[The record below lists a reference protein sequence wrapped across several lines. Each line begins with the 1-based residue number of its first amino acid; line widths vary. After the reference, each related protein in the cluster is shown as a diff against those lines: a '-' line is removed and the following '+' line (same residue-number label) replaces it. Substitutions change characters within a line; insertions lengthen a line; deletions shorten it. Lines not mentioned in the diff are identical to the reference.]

1 MMRIAVRVPNW
12 IGDSVLAIPAIK
24 SLKKNFPKS
33 NIFIVSKPWVK
44 DIFLNLDFVN
54 EIVTIPDPN
63 SPKSIGSAARKLKK
77 YDFDTGLLLTNSF
90 VSALL
95 FVLAGIPKR
104 WGYARDGR
112 QPLLTEPVSYKNP
125 RKQIH
130 QVLYYQNILT
140 GLGFKAFPPKL
151 ELAVTEQEKALAAD
165 FLRSS
170 GLDPAKKT
178 VILNPGAY
186 FGPAKRWPVSQ
197 YAALAEM
204 LQKKASLN
212 LLLIGS
218 GAEKELAQ
226 AITDSLPKKPMNIA
240 GKTSLRMLAA
250 TMSLSDLLVSNDSGP
265 MHISNAL
272 GVPVVALFGPTVPA
286 ATRPFQQPYTLIKK
300 DVPCWPCSYRTCPY
314 GHLCML
320 KITPEEVFSECERFL
335 S

>member
-12 IGDSVLAIPAIK
+12 IGDSVLSIPAIK
-24 SLKKNFPKS
+24 SLKKNFPSS
-33 NIFIVSKPWVK
+33 NIFIVSKSWVK
-44 DIFLNLDFVN
+44 DVFLNLDFVH
-54 EIVTIPDPN
+54 EIITVPDQN
-63 SPKSIGSAARKLKK
+63 SPKSIRSSAKKLKK
-77 YDFDTGLLLTNSF
+77 YDFDAGLLLTNSF
-90 VSALL
+90 LSALQFTL
-95 FVLAGIPKR
+95 TGIPKR

-112 QPLLTEPVSYKNP
+112 QLLLTEQVSYKNP

-130 QVLYYQNILT
+130 QVLYYQNILA
-140 GLGFKAFPPKL
+140 GLGFKTYPPKL

-165 FLRSS
+165 FLRSYD
-170 GLDPAKKT
+170 LDPAKKT
-178 VILNPGAY
+178 IILNPGAY

-218 GAEKELAQ
+218 RAEKELAQ
-226 AITDSLPKKPMNIA
+226 AITDSLKKKPVDIA

-250 TMSLSDLLVSNDSGP
+250 IMSLADVVVSNDSGP

-272 GVPVVALFGPTVPA
+272 GIPVIALFGPTVPA
-286 ATRPFQQPYTLIKK
+286 ATRPFQQPYALIKK
-300 DVPCWPCSYRTCPY
+300 EVPCWPCSYRTCPY
-314 GHLCML
+314 EHLCML

>member
-12 IGDSVLAIPAIK
+12 IGDSVLSIPAIK
-24 SLKKNFPKS
+24 SLKKNFPSS
-33 NIFIVSKPWVK
+33 NIFIVSKSWVK
-44 DIFLNLDFVN
+44 DVFLNLDFVH
-54 EIVTIPDPN
+54 EIIIVPDQN
-63 SPKSIGSAARKLKK
+63 SPKSIRSSAKKLKK
-77 YDFDTGLLLTNSF
+77 YDFDAGLLLTNSF
-90 VSALL
+90 LSALQFAL
-95 FVLAGIPKR
+95 TGIPKR

-112 QPLLTEPVSYKNP
+112 QLLLTEQVSYKNP

-130 QVLYYQNILT
+130 QVLYYQNILS
-140 GLGFKAFPPKL
+140 GLGFKTYPPKL

-165 FLRSS
+165 FLRSYD
-170 GLDPAKKT
+170 LDPAKKT
-178 VILNPGAY
+178 IILNPGAY

-218 GAEKELAQ
+218 RAEKELAQ
-226 AITDSLPKKPMNIA
+226 AITDSLKKKPVDIA

-250 TMSLSDLLVSNDSGP
+250 IMSLANVVVSNDSGP

-272 GVPVVALFGPTVPA
+272 GIPVIALFGPTVPA
-286 ATRPFQQPYTLIKK
+286 ATRPFQQPYALIKK
-300 DVPCWPCSYRTCPY
+300 EVPCWPCSYRTCPY
-314 GHLCML
+314 EHLCML